1 MHSFFHDNEIRTLIW
16 IFSTAKPNY
25 PGCQQSKIFAS
36 LDYYLLHSCY
46 HDFHIRGRFLLQF
59 HKKKS
64 LTLYLLLFLV
74 LDVKLQILQRNKTH
88 YSGMLQSL
96 TNWPLTTVSLALFL
110 WSQCLPHSPQHFFHS
125 YPSTSLK
132 TFISVSPV
140 PSIWTHKRLPSLQ
153 SRNYREIYSGAW
165 NYFLSF
171 TSAIT
176 DWENT
181 NFPQAKS

>member
-1 MHSFFHDNEIRTLIW
+1 MHSFFHDNEIHTLIW

-96 TNWPLTTVSLALFL
+96 TNWPLTTVSLALF
-110 WSQCLPHSPQHFFHS
+110 FVVA
-125 YPSTSLK
+125 
-132 TFISVSPV
+132 VSP
-140 PSIWTHKRLPSLQ
+140 PQ
-153 SRNYREIYSGAW
+153 STA
-165 NYFLSF
+165 L
-171 TSAIT
+171 
-176 DWENT
+176 
-181 NFPQAKS
+181 FPQLPFYLLEDIHQCVTSSFYLDPQTSSQSSEQEL